1 MTLVQHMSYDA
12 PINVLPFRQGGAVRS
27 TASGE
32 SAMQVIAITGGKGG
46 VGKTNI
52 AVNLAVSMSMEGLD
66 VMLFDADLG
75 LANVD
80 IVLGMQIKHTLADV
94 VSGDKTLADVVV
106 DGPEGLRVIPAA
118 SGVAQM
124 VDMQSTDQETLIQ
137 QLSDQL
143 MPPDVLI
150 VDTGAGIDQTVQT
163 FVAACQTAVLVVCDE
178 PASLTDAYALMK
190 DAGMWAGATVTAS
203 EAEEHEFACIQLHH
217 TMMGRQIV
225 KEVGLETFL
234 NEPAK
239 GKGGW
244 NNRIEFETHKGPLS
258 PDETNLWQDFDHETG
273 HFWNLSI
280 DLNKCLGCGACVI
293 ACHAENNVPVVGK
306 EEIRR
311 SRDMHW
317 LRIDRYYSSDM
328 TDELAEEQGIGVIDK
343 FKGMEDPAVEPQVVF
358 SR

>member
-1 MTLVQHMSYDA
+1 MLQHISYDA
-12 PINVLPFRQGGAVRS
+12 PHNVVPLRHGGMMRS
-27 TASGE
+27 VVNKASSAGRASRD
-32 SAMQVIAITGGKGG
+32 SAMQVIAVTGGKGG

-124 VDMQSTDQETLIQ
+124 VEMQSADQETLIR

-190 DAGMWAGATVTAS
+190 VLRAKKDVRRFEILANQVDTPIQGKQLFERIANVCDRYLDVELGYLGGIPTDMYLRRAVQERKALVSAYPRSPAANAIRDAGRRLNRQAPRSQSSGVGFFV
-203 EAEEHEFACIQLHH
+203 EQLLS
-217 TMMGRQIV
+217 QQ
-225 KEVGLETFL
+225 
-234 NEPAK
+234 
-239 GKGGW
+239 
-244 NNRIEFETHKGPLS
+244 TH
-258 PDETNLWQDFDHETG
+258 
-273 HFWNLSI
+273 
-280 DLNKCLGCGACVI
+280 
-293 ACHAENNVPVVGK
+293 
-306 EEIRR
+306 
-311 SRDMHW
+311 
-317 LRIDRYYSSDM
+317 
-328 TDELAEEQGIGVIDK
+328 
-343 FKGMEDPAVEPQVVF
+343 AV
-358 SR
+358 RH